1 MKRIKFGLIFVLVSL
16 SLLWWQADPLLL
28 QGDRFFAIR
37 KLVVN
42 YTGVLAMGVMSFA
55 MVLALRPVILEP
67 LLGGLDKGYR
77 LHKWLGISGLV
88 LGITHWL
95 WG

>member
-1 MKRIKFGLIFVLVSL
+1 MKRIKLGLIFILISL

-28 QGDRFFAIR
+28 QGDSFFAIR

-67 LLGGLDKGYR
+67 LLGGLDKG
-77 LHKWLGISGLV
+77 
-88 LGITHWL
+88 
-95 WG
+95 